1 MTATITTIP
10 TLSVETAE
18 LEKVTVPMYRNI
30 HKGIRAELFGVTA
43 AAGSVDPGEAEAVA
57 AVGERWR
64 TLVRILVSHAE
75 HEDEFVQPLVEFHAP
90 ELAEV
95 IAVDH
100 PRLESQMAALELL
113 TDRAVAS
120 CPAERR
126 LLVERVY
133 LGLASFTAEF
143 VQHMEFEE
151 FRVMPLLSE
160 KETPERLWAV
170 DHALVASIPPDEM
183 AAALPLMLA
192 AMNIDNRVEA
202 LGGMR
207 ATAPAQVFE
216 GVYGLA
222 ASVLEPA
229 NFAALGARLG
239 ITPAG

>member
-126 LLVERVY
+126 LAVERVY
-133 LGLASFTAEF
+133 LGLASFTAAF

-151 FRVMPLLSE
+151 FHVMPLLSE

-183 AAALPLMLA
+183 ALA
-192 AMNIDNRVEA
+192 AAIMLPAMNVEDRVGL
-202 LGGMR
+202 LGPIQ
-207 ATAPAQVFE
+207 ANAPAEAFA
-216 GVYGLA
+216 GIMGLA
-222 ASVLEPA
+222 QSVLDPA
-229 NFAALGARLG
+229 DYRVITERLG
-239 ITPAG
+239 VA